1 MAHMVHQFEDNNVQ
15 TFEKQLKFMVEV
27 PFATFFDFEAISWK
41 KIYNFDQ
48 DTNLYPFSY
57 AMAIAFNPKL
67 NLDKK
72 FYC

>member
-1 MAHMVHQFEDNNVQ
+1 MG
-15 TFEKQLKFMVEV
+15 EV

-41 KIYNFDQ
+41 KTYNFDQ

-57 AMAIAFNPKL
+57 AMVISFNPKL
-67 NLDKK
+67 NFDKN